1 MSEMKRHKVSVLI
14 GAVPLFAV
22 NRITLNETYE
32 LPPVGDRGLSQSTG
46 KITRSIQ
53 VEATLIGTERH
64 LIRLGLEAMADLSK
78 TLPALTSLVSGI
90 PFVAG
95 LTTLL
100 DCQIS
105 SLSFS
110 QSADEK
116 DVFTA
121 SISLKHCPRPG
132 LSALI
137 SEGLNA
143 ATAIAGSV
151 SLSSSRPRKGGG

>member
-1 MSEMKRHKVSVLI
+1 MSEMNVHVVDVLI
-14 GAVPLFAV
+14 GAVPLYSV
-22 NRITLNETYE
+22 TRLTLSENYE

-46 KITRSIQ
+46 KIVRSIQ
-53 VEATLIGTERH
+53 IEAILIGDQRQTT
-64 LIRLGLEAMADLSK
+64 RLALEAMADLSK

-90 PFVAG
+90 PVVAG

-110 QSADEK
+110 QSSDEK

-121 SISLKHCPRPG
+121 SISIKHCPMPG
-132 LSALI
+132 ISALI
-137 SEGLNA
+137 SEATNSAGAIVGAAGLTNSRVR
-143 ATAIAGSV
+143 TAG
-151 SLSSSRPRKGGG
+151 

>member
-1 MSEMKRHKVSVLI
+1 MSEMKRHHVSVLI
-14 GAVPLFAV
+14 GLIPLFAV
-22 NRITLNETYE
+22 TRITLSENFE

-46 KITRSIQ
+46 KINRTIQ
-53 VEATLIGTERH
+53 VDATLIGDERH

-90 PFVAG
+90 PVVAG
-95 LTTLL
+95 ITTLL

-110 QSADEK
+110 QSSDEK

-121 SISLKHCPRPG
+121 SISIKHCPRPG
-132 LSALI
+132 ISALI
-137 SEGLNA
+137 SEATNA
-143 ATAIAGSV
+143 ATAIVGAAGLTSARTR
-151 SLSSSRPRKGGG
+151 SAG

>member
-1 MSEMKRHKVSVLI
+1 MSEMKVHVVDVLI
-14 GAVPLFAV
+14 GAVPLYSV
-22 NRITLNETYE
+22 TRLTLSENYE

-46 KITRSIQ
+46 KIVRSIQ
-53 VEATLIGTERH
+53 IEAILIGDQRQTT
-64 LIRLGLEAMADLSK
+64 RLALEAMADLSK

-90 PFVAG
+90 PVVAG

-110 QSADEK
+110 QSSDEK

-121 SISLKHCPRPG
+121 SISIKHCPRPG
-132 LSALI
+132 ISALI
-137 SEGLNA
+137 SEATNA
-143 ATAIAGSV
+143 AGAIVGAAGLTNSRVRTAG
-151 SLSSSRPRKGGG
+151 